1 MNSYDIANAM
11 KLILDEV
18 IRPRR
23 QQRGVRM
30 MMMVKMIK
38 MMLLGNHDDDD
49 DPHGQVQ
56 KTPT

>member
-1 MNSYDIANAM
+1 M

-18 IRPRR
+18 VRPRR
-23 QQRGVRM
+23 HQRGVRM